1 MLCKNKY
8 ASYLWVEDVV
18 STKYNCIWPQVQAIW
33 EDGRRAV
40 CLYSTCLSEHADV
53 SGGRTVRAPSPALP
67 ASLILVSRR
76 SGNVWA
82 GRKKKGCVR
91 SSRNSWPWVAT
102 RGQRGWRG
110 PPARTPF
117 VRVLQLIYTD
127 SAHRLMSHAR
137 ASRREAT
144 GVLLHARRLVV
155 VGSAWSLSVYRIAV
169 IYSLC
174 IAMAVPVSVAASSNQ
189 KWTLDLEFICFRW
202 TPHLL
207 RYIFIILLKLLSG
220 LSYI

>member
-82 GRKKKGCVR
+82 GRKKKAACVR
-91 SSRNSWPWVAT
+91 LAT
-102 RGQRGWRG
+102 RDRE
-110 PPARTPF
+110 
-117 VRVLQLIYTD
+117 
-127 SAHRLMSHAR
+127 
-137 ASRREAT
+137 SRREASGGG
-144 GVLLHARRLVV
+144 GVLLHARRLSAYCSWSILTVHTDSWV
-155 VGSAWSLSVYRIAV
+155 MLVRRDAKPPGSSSTLVGSWSLARRGVCP
-169 IYSLC
+169 C
-174 IAMAVPVSVAASSNQ
+174 IASQLSIHCALP
-189 KWTLDLEFICFRW
+189 WLF
-202 TPHLL
+202 LL
-207 RYIFIILLKLLSG
+207 VWQPRQTKNEHWI
-220 LSYI
+220 